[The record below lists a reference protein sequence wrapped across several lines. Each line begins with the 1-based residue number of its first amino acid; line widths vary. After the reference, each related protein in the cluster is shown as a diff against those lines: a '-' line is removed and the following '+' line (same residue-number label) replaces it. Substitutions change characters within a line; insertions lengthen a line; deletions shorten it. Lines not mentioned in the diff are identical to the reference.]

1 VKRSRARLHLLPK
14 SKGRRALKRMNIAT
28 NRPAER
34 ARNMEVSI
42 APQADAL
49 SGRSFKDTISACL
62 RWLLLSGWNGCD
74 NLAPRPNLWVTGC
87 VLARLAGVS
96 SAYLPEDLNIRI
108 EQALAFLERS
118 QIPGSGWSPDGCKLP
133 DAFTTSWA
141 IIGLRAHRRRIP
153 RAAID
158 LLLASRHS
166 NGGFTAYPATR
177 SGDGDNPSCPEITVT
192 ALRALNMCDRDG
204 GDFLTSRLRNELSST
219 LAGKSLR
226 FYICS
231 EILDWEGG
239 LAPWPL
245 LSLVSQSAVQFDL
258 ESAYDQALLLRM
270 LLRLRNQRARLAAAA
285 LQKMQLADGSWPGFT
300 LPEPSAMGS
309 TVCNLLSS
317 GETSLITSVTALS
330 ALAMNELQP
339 RLHYHADMHP
349 TWRVR
354 D

>member
-1 VKRSRARLHLLPK
+1 MKRSRARLHLLPK

-28 NRPAER
+28 NRTAE
-34 ARNMEVSI
+34 MEVSI
-42 APQADAL
+42 APPAEAL
-49 SGRSFKDTISACL
+49 SKRSLTDAISACL

-74 NLAPRPNLWVTGC
+74 TLAPRPNLWVTGC
-87 VLARLAGVS
+87 VLARLAEVS
-96 SAYLPEDLNIRI
+96 SLYLPEDLNIRI

-118 QIPGSGWSPDGCKLP
+118 QLPGSGWSPDGCKPP

-158 LLLASRHS
+158 LLLACRQS
-166 NGGFTAYPATR
+166 NGGFKAYPATQ
-177 SGDGDNPSCPEITVT
+177 SGGGENPSCPEITVT

-245 LSLVSQSAVQFDL
+245 LNQVTQSAVQFDL

-270 LLRLRNQRARLAAAA
+270 LLRLRNQRARLAASA
-285 LQKMQLADGSWPGFT
+285 LQKMQLADGSWPGFA
-300 LPEPSAMGS
+300 LELCGPGP
-309 TVCNLLSS
+309 TVHNLLSFE
-317 GETSLITSVTALS
+317 ETSLIASVTALS

-349 TWRVR
+349 AWRVR